1 MIELYILYFLLA
13 ISILINVN
21 LYIQNNKYI
30 DLNNSNLKYYDL
42 LLRNLLKLFLEVR
55 KRIDSVD
62 KNGSFSSDDEIGF
75 AFKIIEGTINNLV
88 EKLNEINTI
97 TESESDV
104 EKIKK

>member
-13 ISILINVN
+13 ISVLININ

-30 DLNNSNLKYYDL
+30 DLNNSNLNYYDL